1 MRLICA
7 PMATLSHEAF
17 RRTAERFPGCDEYF
31 TEMINAPSLLN
42 MGPFEKYYLMS
53 GPCPEKIVWQL
64 TGNKA
69 EPMAQAAEIL
79 ASKGGLGIDLNM
91 GCSAPQIYKT
101 GAGISW
107 MLKPISETEQL
118 VKSVRKAIDDSGT
131 KLRLSVKCR
140 LGADDFTDETFF
152 SFTDMLFDC
161 GVDMITLHPRTV
173 KEKLRG
179 LPRYDYAEKL
189 ALRNPDKEIVV
200 NGEIRDAS
208 SLKIAMGKVPHAKA
222 AMIGRAAAQKPW
234 IFSSL
239 KKNLAQDEN
248 QDETLDENPGEEKI
262 DAMETALF
270 FLKSVMECQP
280 EEFWRTRIQRFF
292 SYYCDNFSFGHY
304 FKMQLLNFHSVEET
318 EEKIRKYFDQ
328 CPDDRWIKSI

>member
-1 MRLICA
+1 
-7 PMATLSHEAF
+7 MATLSHEAF
-17 RRTAERFPGCDEYF
+17 RRTAELFPGCDEYF

-69 EPMAQAAEIL
+69 EPMAEAVGIL
-79 ASKGGLGIDLNM
+79 SSKGGLGIDLNM

-107 MLKPISETEQL
+107 MLKPISETERL
-118 VKSVRKAIDDSGT
+118 VKSVRKAIDTSGT
-131 KLRLSVKCR
+131 NLRLSVKCR

-152 SFTDMLFDC
+152 SFTDMLFDS

-208 SLKIAMGKVPHAKA
+208 SLKIAMKKVPHAKA
-222 AMIGRAAAQKPW
+222 TMIGRAAAQKPW
-234 IFSSL
+234 IFSEL
-239 KKNLAQDEN
+239 RRALAQDGEN
-248 QDETLDENPGEEKI
+248 QGTENQCGTKI

-270 FLKSVMECQP
+270 FLKSVVECQP
-280 EEFWRTRIQRFF
+280 KEFWKTRVQRFF

-304 FKMQLLNFHSVEET
+304 FKMQVLNFHSIEET
-318 EEKIRKYFDQ
+318 EEKIRKYFEQ
-328 CPDDRWIKSI
+328 CPDDRWIKSV

>member
-1 MRLICA
+1 
-7 PMATLSHEAF
+7 MATLSHEAF

-53 GPCPEKIVWQL
+53 GPRPEKIVWQL

-69 EPMAQAAEIL
+69 EPMAEAVGIL
-79 ASKGGLGIDLNM
+79 SSKGGLGIDLNM

-107 MLKPISETEQL
+107 MLKPISETERL

-131 KLRLSVKCR
+131 NLRLSVKCR

-152 SFTDMLFDC
+152 SFTDMLFDS

-222 AMIGRAAAQKPW
+222 AMIGRAVAQKPW

-239 KKNLAQDEN
+239 KRSLAQDEN

>member
-1 MRLICA
+1 
-7 PMATLSHEAF
+7 
-17 RRTAERFPGCDEYF
+17 
-31 TEMINAPSLLN
+31 
-42 MGPFEKYYLMS
+42 
-53 GPCPEKIVWQL
+53 
-64 TGNKA
+64 
-69 EPMAQAAEIL
+69 
-79 ASKGGLGIDLNM
+79 
-91 GCSAPQIYKT
+91 
-101 GAGISW
+101 
-107 MLKPISETEQL
+107 
-118 VKSVRKAIDDSGT
+118 
-131 KLRLSVKCR
+131 
-140 LGADDFTDETFF
+140 
-152 SFTDMLFDC
+152 MLFAS
-161 GVDMITLHPRTV
+161 GVDMISLHPRTI

-239 KKNLAQDEN
+239 KKSLAQDEN

-328 CPDDRWIKSI
+328 CPDDRWIESI